1 MGHFFTSGTPLKSS
15 RFIARRAYYVTSFGS
30 ESSPMD
36 SAETLRLSSI
46 LSILGGSLELSI
58 ALPETFTPPIRPDA
72 PILTLFGLIMI
83 VCGAM
88 LYSTTKLQVLWGA
101 TAIAMALLVIVVGS
115 PVEGL

>member
-1 MGHFFTSGTPLKSS
+1 
-15 RFIARRAYYVTSFGS
+15 
-30 ESSPMD
+30 MD

-115 PVEGL
+115 PVEGFEVLSPPIVLTGGILALLVWNSTSERKA